1 MTAVSVGSICPVQGL
16 FSSESV
22 SDGHP
27 DKICDQISDAVLD
40 EVLRQDPNAR
50 VAVETA
56 IKDHAVWVFGELT
69 ADAQIDVDAIA
80 HEVLLNIGHGEGRW
94 GLNLAALDVRAS
106 LNQQAPE
113 IGKAVGCGTET
124 GAGDQGMMFGYA
136 TDATTERLP
145 EPIAWAHR
153 IMRRHKELRAAN
165 TSLGPDAKAQVS
177 VRYDNGHAATI
188 EAIVLSTQHCP
199 DISLHA
205 LREMLREE
213 IIRPVFGD
221 QANGAR
227 LYLNPAGPFTEGGP
241 IADAG
246 LTGRKIIVDSYGGFA
261 RHGGGAFSGKDGTKV
276 DRSAA
281 YAARQLARS
290 IVEYGHSSSCEVR
303 LAYAIGEARP
313 VALHIDIE
321 GPANQL
327 VPDECVS
334 PLFDLFK
341 PAEIID
347 RLELT
352 RPIFLPSAAFGHFGR
367 PEFPWERPLAHAL
380 LGQIFPRR
388 KCAV

>member
-94 GLNLAALDVRAS
+94 GLNLDALDVRAS

-177 VRYDNGHAATI
+177 VRYDNGRAATI

-213 IIRPVFGD
+213 IIQPVFGD

-227 LYLNPAGPFTEGGP
+227 LYLNPAGLFTEGGP

-290 IVEYGHSSSCEVR
+290 IVDYGHSSSCEVR

-334 PLFDLFK
+334 SLLDLFK

-352 RPIFLPSAAFGHFGR
+352 RPIFLPLAAFGHFGR
-367 PEFPWERPLAHAL
+367 PEFPWERPLGHAL
-380 LGQIFPRR
+380 LGQIFPRPE
-388 KCAV
+388 CAV